1 MTYQEFKRELYR
13 SINSQEAM
21 KGKELW
27 LLEKGVEYTKP
38 ELLHMIRLLNIG
50 YYGKENGRVR
60 EDIICVMWGRQERL
74 HLLHWKVRKMFERY
88 RKEGW
93 QGILPEIASK
103 LPSPPAE
110 RGMPALGDGSYEQ
123 SCERL
128 MIRPVNYTRNQEQLQ
143 DCIYWKRG
151 DIALELC
158 ALLYDSGDDPVFV
171 KVNRPMTAQWG
182 LPEEVLLTNA
192 MLNSSLRMPPRLFHG
207 NDMRV
212 HHSWKEG
219 IMMPEEKGT
228 SILLDPKDY
237 WEQVLGYRLTT
248 AKRVNGAAAIF
259 YPGVQER
266 LALLLGGDYFVGFTS
281 IHEAVVHPVRHKQL
295 PDIKNAIRETNAVF
309 DERETLTDSI
319 YRYSTARKNLIEV

>member
-13 SINSQEAM
+13 SIHSQESM
-21 KGKELW
+21 MGKELW
-27 LLEKGVEYTKP
+27 LLEKGVEYTQP
-38 ELLHMIRLLNIG
+38 EHLRMIRLLNIG
-50 YYGKENGRVR
+50 GNGKENGRVR
-60 EDIICVMWGRQERL
+60 EDIICVMWGHRERL
-74 HLLHWKVRKMFERY
+74 HLLHWKVRKMFEHY

-103 LPSPPAE
+103 LSSPPAE
-110 RGMPALGDGSYEQ
+110 GGTLALGDGSYEK

-128 MIRPVNYTRNQEQLQ
+128 IIRPVNYTRNQEQLQ
-143 DCIYWKRG
+143 DCIYWRRG
-151 DIALELC
+151 DIALVLY
-158 ALLYDSGDDPVFV
+158 ALLCDSGDDYISV

-207 NDMRV
+207 SDMRV
-212 HHSWKEG
+212 HHRWREG
-219 IMMPEEKGT
+219 IMMPEEEGI
-228 SILLDPKDY
+228 SISLNPKDH

-281 IHEAVVHPVRHKQL
+281 VHEAVVHPVRHKQL
-295 PDIKNAIRETNAVF
+295 PDIKNAVRETNAVL

-319 YRYSTARKNLIEV
+319 YRYSTARKDLIEV